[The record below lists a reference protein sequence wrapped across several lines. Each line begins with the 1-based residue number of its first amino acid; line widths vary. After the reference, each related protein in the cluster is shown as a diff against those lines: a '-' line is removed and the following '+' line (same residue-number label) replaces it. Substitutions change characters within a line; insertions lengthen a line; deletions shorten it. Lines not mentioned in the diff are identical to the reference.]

1 MRDDEIRE
9 IEMRWWKMIRDERKE
24 KEKRDNIERDERER
38 ERRDIWTERDQ
49 LPLVKS
55 E

>member
-1 MRDDEIRE
+1 MRDDKIRE
-9 IEMRWWKMIRDERKE
+9 REMRWWKMIRDERKE

-38 ERRDIWTERDQ
+38 ERERLTERDQ